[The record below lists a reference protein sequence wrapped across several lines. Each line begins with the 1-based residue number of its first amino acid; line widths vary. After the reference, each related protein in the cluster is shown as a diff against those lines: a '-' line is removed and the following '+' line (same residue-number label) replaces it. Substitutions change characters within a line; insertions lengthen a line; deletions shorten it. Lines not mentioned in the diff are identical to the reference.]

1 MTDESHIPEMGDQGE
16 EVPSESGST
25 GMMAGTDFSS
35 GEGLVAFAGIV
46 LLAVWIVFDLIV
58 DNYGFDNVI
67 AVLAAAAAIVPR
79 LDRAVVER
87 VHSLPVI
94 MKVLG
99 WALVLFGAIE
109 ILLDIRFGVYDD
121 LGIIVAAL
129 ISYVGYAMALMGA
142 RSIEI

>member
-16 EVPSESGST
+16 EVPSESGSA

-109 ILLDIRFGVYDD
+109 ILLDIRFGIYDD